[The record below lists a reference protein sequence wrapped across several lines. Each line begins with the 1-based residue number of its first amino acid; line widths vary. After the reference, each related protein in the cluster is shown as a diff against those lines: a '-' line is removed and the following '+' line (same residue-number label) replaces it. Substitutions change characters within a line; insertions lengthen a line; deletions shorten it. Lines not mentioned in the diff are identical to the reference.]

1 MRISLFGKGGPPTGH
16 SFTDPSTKGR
26 TARGAGDRARDLG
39 DWSEA
44 ARFYAEYLSV
54 EPNDFAIWVQL
65 GNSRKELGDYE
76 GALHAYDNAIRLDD
90 REPDVHL
97 QKGHA
102 LKLARRISEAIASY
116 RLSVELTPNANP
128 ARLELA
134 ALAPEEL
141 AVETAAPTLHGWAT
155 REMAP
160 WRLKGINRVETEAIF
175 DHLNATTDWAV
186 LYRFHNGDVS
196 LSPKPGTVRTDDA
209 PEPRAIFYLEFFRAV
224 AETLPKTFSVT
235 LCMTLDDAVADGFGA
250 PIFCF
255 QKKRGHLKSAA
266 AGHRFPDQRFLPRPI
281 VH

>member
-90 REPDVHL
+90 REPDVRL

-116 RLSVELTPNANP
+116 RLSVELTPNAESGA
-128 ARLELA
+128 ARTGCAGAGRTGGRNRRAYASRLGDARDGPMA
-134 ALAPEEL
+134 AE
-141 AVETAAPTLHGWAT
+141 
-155 REMAP
+155 
-160 WRLKGINRVETEAIF
+160 
-175 DHLNATTDWAV
+175 
-186 LYRFHNGDVS
+186 
-196 LSPKPGTVRTDDA
+196 
-209 PEPRAIFYLEFFRAV
+209 
-224 AETLPKTFSVT
+224 
-235 LCMTLDDAVADGFGA
+235 
-250 PIFCF
+250 
-255 QKKRGHLKSAA
+255 GH
-266 AGHRFPDQRFLPRPI
+266 
-281 VH
+281 